1 MNMPVQ
7 SDIWALGVILYQL
20 VYDGLRPYHDRPGGK
35 MSKLKALTNMDD
47 PVTFEPTSD
56 PQLLETLKMCLA
68 KRPLERP
75 TAQTLLQHPFLT
87 GK

>member
-1 MNMPVQ
+1 MQ

-20 VYDGLRPYHDRPGGK
+20 IYDGLKPYHDRPGGK
-35 MSKLKALTNMDD
+35 ASKMKALANVDD

-56 PQLLETLKMCLA
+56 PDLMDTLQMCLN

-75 TAQTLLQHPFLT
+75 TAQALLKHPFLT